1 MLEIRLKGNQKDID
15 LFVNALKKDEK
26 MQFEFEGKLIQDKAD
41 NTINRCYLD
50 VNILDDKN

>member
-15 LFVNALKKDEK
+15 LFVNSLKKDEK
-26 MQFEFEGKLIQDKAD
+26 IQLEFEGKLIQDKAD

-50 VNILDDKN
+50 VNIVDE